1 MFSNNGSSRCIEC
14 VVCKAAGKSDNL
26 GHFIRNDKG
35 TVVCPTLLDQNC
47 RHCGQKGHTPKYCII
62 KKQEER
68 QDRRAT
74 FQNIVAAT
82 DKKTTKK
89 NVGNAFGALDD
100 DSSDDEDED
109 VKKPVSSAASVDKMT
124 KEEMRQALCDILGV
138 SRSRK
143 GDATAIA
150 LAEPV
155 STASVVTPIVPVKRR
170 LWSEMM
176 DDSDDDDE

>member
-1 MFSNNGSSRCIEC
+1 MFHNNGSSRCIEC

-35 TVVCPTLLDQNC
+35 TVVCPTLLDQKC

-62 KKQEER
+62 KKQQER

-89 NVGNAFGALDD
+89 NVGNAFCALDD
-100 DSSDDEDED
+100 SSSDDDED
-109 VKKPVSSAASVDKMT
+109 VKPVVVVNKMT

-138 SRSRK
+138 SRSK
-143 GDATAIA
+143 NAVFASA
-150 LAEPV
+150 AASVAEPV
-155 STASVVTPIVPVKRR
+155 SKPPIVSVPIKRR

-176 DDSDDDDE
+176 DYSDYDDDDE

>member
-100 DSSDDEDED
+100 SSDDEDED

-138 SRSRK
+138 SRSK
-143 GDATAIA
+143 NAVFASA
-150 LAEPV
+150 VASVAAPV
-155 STASVVTPIVPVKRR
+155 SNPSVVSVPIKRR

-176 DDSDDDDE
+176 DDSDYDDDE

>member
-1 MFSNNGSSRCIEC
+1 MFSNNNNGSSRCIEC

-62 KKQEER
+62 KKQAER
-68 QDRRAT
+68 QERRAT
-74 FQNIVAAT
+74 FHQSFVATA

-100 DSSDDEDED
+100 DSSDDED
-109 VKKPVSSAASVDKMT
+109 VKKPVSSAAVVDQMT

-138 SRSRK
+138 NRSK
-143 GDATAIA
+143 NATVAV
-150 LAEPV
+150 AEPV
-155 STASVVTPIVPVKRR
+155 SKAPIVSVPVKRR

-176 DDSDDDDE
+176 DDSDYDDE

>member
-1 MFSNNGSSRCIEC
+1 MFQTNNGSSRCIEC

-47 RHCGQKGHTPKYCII
+47 RHCGQKGHTPKYCVI

-68 QDRRAT
+68 QDRRAS
-74 FQNIVAAT
+74 FHQSIAVAT

-89 NVGNAFGALDD
+89 NVGNAFCALDD
-100 DSSDDEDED
+100 SSSDDEDEIE
-109 VKKPVSSAASVDKMT
+109 SSVQVAEKMT

-138 SRSRK
+138 NRAK
-143 GDATAIA
+143 NAVAV
-150 LAEPV
+150 AEAVPKQMPV
-155 STASVVTPIVPVKRR
+155 PAFKRR

-176 DDSDDDDE
+176 DDSDEDDE

>member
-1 MFSNNGSSRCIEC
+1 MFHNIGSSRCIEC

-35 TVVCPTLLDQNC
+35 TVVCPTLLEQKC
-47 RHCGQKGHTPKYCII
+47 RHCGQNGHTPKYCVI
-62 KKQEER
+62 KKQQER
-68 QDRRAT
+68 QERRAT

-100 DSSDDEDED
+100 DSSDDDED
-109 VKKPVSSAASVDKMT
+109 VKKPVSSAVDKMT

-138 SRSRK
+138 SRSK
-143 GDATAIA
+143 NAFTN
-150 LAEPV
+150 EPV
-155 STASVVTPIVPVKRR
+155 SKASVVTPIVPVKRR

-176 DDSDDDDE
+176 DDSDDEDE

>member
-1 MFSNNGSSRCIEC
+1 MFQTNNGSSRCIEC

-35 TVVCPTLLDQNC
+35 TVVCPTLLNQNC

-62 KKQEER
+62 KKQQER

-74 FQNIVAAT
+74 FHQSFVAAT

-100 DSSDDEDED
+100 DSSEDED
-109 VKKPVSSAASVDKMT
+109 VKKPVSSAVAVDKMT

-138 SRSRK
+138 RNAVTS
-143 GDATAIA
+143 AVA
-150 LAEPV
+150 
-155 STASVVTPIVPVKRR
+155 ASVVAEAVPKQMPAVPIKRR